1 MKFQISDAIYALY
14 PDSSYSI
21 SNEDYST
28 LNWKSESLK
37 PTLQEL
43 ETKRDQMQAEYDS
56 KQYQRDRAVAYDPIP
71 DQLDQIYW
79 DMDGW
84 KKRIKSVKDK
94 FPKPS

>member
-43 ETKRDQMQAEYDS
+43 ETKRDQMQADYDA

-84 KKRIKSVKDK
+84 KARIKSVKDK
-94 FPKPS
+94 HPKP